1 MRPALGVAA
10 LILAFAANAAAQGTG
25 GTGGTGRAS
34 GTGGTGAP
42 PAKKPAG
49 NGPRS
54 GVPAAVAN
62 APEDT
67 TTDQAQAGED
77 TLPPAPK
84 VDDPML
90 TPLPAPRR
98 IISTWE
104 DALSLVR
111 ARSTDLRI
119 AFDEVERAE
128 GQSRIALAGALT
140 QLNGTGA
147 LTHNFL
153 QGSYPVG
160 TSTNGAPIDLAYPTR
175 NVASA
180 QLGLIQPVIAPRAWY
195 AIGTAHRAADAARL
209 SLEDRKRILATD
221 VAGALVAEIA
231 AERVAELNRV
241 GLRQA
246 LERLA
251 LSHRREELGSGTKLD
266 VVRAEQDV
274 DSARASLVTGDE
286 SARQDREALGLALG
300 ISEQV
305 GAAPGLNIDGLVSDT
320 GTGCKLVTTVD
331 GRADLRS
338 LHKQVDVAARGVKDV
353 WFQFSPT
360 VNLQSTINYSDDA
373 LAIPNTT
380 WNIQGVLTIPLWDGG
395 ARYGALRTARAQK
408 DETEQNLIAARRTA
422 IIQIEQARRQV
433 TVADDSR
440 RVAVDAE
447 THAQQVDHM
456 TQIGFLTGQGT
467 SLDLVISA
475 ASLRQAQINR
485 ALRDF
490 DLVRAKIDA
499 LLALADCQW

>member
-1 MRPALGVAA
+1 VKAA
-10 LILAFAANAAAQGTG
+10 LLVALTGALVLPVSTDAFAQGTG
-25 GTGGTGRAS
+25 AS
-34 GTGGTGAP
+34 APGAPVPAAP
-42 PAKKPAG
+42 PATKPVKGGGGKKA
-49 NGPRS
+49 
-54 GVPAAVAN
+54 VPAPAAG
-62 APEDT
+62 APSDSA
-67 TTDQAQAGED
+67 TDQTQAGED
-77 TLPPAPK
+77 TLPPPPK

-90 TPLPAPRR
+90 QPLPAPRR
-98 IISTWE
+98 VIATWE
-104 DALSLVR
+104 DALSLVK

-119 AFDEVERAE
+119 AFDEVEKAE

-140 QLNGTGA
+140 QLNGTGS

-153 QGSYPVG
+153 QGSYPIG
-160 TSTNGAPIDLAYPTR
+160 TAANGTPIELSYPTR
-175 NVASA
+175 NVAAA
-180 QLGLIQPVIAPRAWY
+180 QLGLVQPLIAPRAWY
-195 AIGTAHRAADAARL
+195 AVGTAHRAADAARL
-209 SLEDRKRILATD
+209 TLEDRKRILATD

-251 LSHRREELGSGTKLD
+251 LAHRREDLGSGTRLD

-274 DSARASLVTGDE
+274 DSARAAVVTGDE

-300 ISEQV
+300 IAEPV
-305 GAAPGLNIDGLVSDT
+305 GAAPGLNIDGLVNDT

-331 GRADLRS
+331 SRADLRS
-338 LHKQVDVAARGVKDV
+338 LHTQVDVAARGVKDV
-353 WFQFSPT
+353 WFQFSPQ
-360 VNLQSTINYSDDA
+360 VNLQSTLNYSNDA

-395 ARYGALRTARAQK
+395 ARYGALRQARAQK
-408 DETEQNLIAARRTA
+408 DESEQNLIAARRTA

-440 RVAVDAE
+440 KVAVDAE
-447 THAQQVDHM
+447 MHAQQVDHM
-456 TQIGFLTGQGT
+456 TQVGFLTGQGT

-475 ASLRQAQINR
+475 AGLRQAQINR

>member
-1 MRPALGVAA
+1 MKAA
-10 LILAFAANAAAQGTG
+10 LLAALSAALLLPSATDAFAQGAG
-25 GTGGTGRAS
+25 AS
-34 GTGGTGAP
+34 APGAP
-42 PAKKPAG
+42 VPATPPAARPVKGG
-49 NGPRS
+49 NK
-54 GVPAAVAN
+54 GVPAAAAN
-62 APEDT
+62 APDDT

-77 TLPPAPK
+77 TLPPPPK

-90 TPLPAPRR
+90 QPLPAPRR
-98 IISTWE
+98 VIATWE
-104 DALSLVR
+104 DALSLVK

-119 AFDEVERAE
+119 AFDEVEKAE

-140 QLNGTGA
+140 QLNGTGS

-153 QGSYPVG
+153 QGSYPIG
-160 TSTNGAPIDLAYPTR
+160 TAANGSPVELSYPTR
-175 NVASA
+175 NVAAA
-180 QLGLIQPVIAPRAWY
+180 QLGLLQPLIAPRAWY
-195 AIGTAHRAADAARL
+195 AVGTAHRAADAARL
-209 SLEDRKRILATD
+209 TLEDRKRILATD

-251 LSHRREELGSGTKLD
+251 LAHRREDLGSGTKLD

-274 DSARASLVTGDE
+274 DSARASVVTGDE

-300 ISEQV
+300 IAEPI
-305 GAAPGLNIDGLVSDT
+305 GAAQGLNIDGLVNDT

-331 GRADLRS
+331 SRADLRS
-338 LHKQVDVAARGVKDV
+338 LHTQVDVAARGVKDV
-353 WFQFSPT
+353 WFQFSPQ
-360 VNLQSTINYSDDA
+360 VNLQSTLSYSDDA

-395 ARYGALRTARAQK
+395 ARYGELRQAKAQK
-408 DETEQNLIAARRTA
+408 DESEQNLIAARRTA

-440 RVAVDAE
+440 KVAIDAE
-447 THAQQVDHM
+447 MHAQQVDHM

-475 ASLRQAQINR
+475 AGLRQAQINR